1 MWWRQRWATRKR
13 DSGRLAP
20 SRQRELAAFR
30 HDLWQGERRRA
41 RPTIGRSFP
50 ARPESPVKLAALR
63 PRLIAAAVAG
73 VLSFSAVHAQD
84 ASRPAPVDA
93 PYAGMLT
100 LKVDLTGA
108 PKRMFRVQETIPV
121 KPGAFTLLYP
131 EWIPGE
137 HAPSGPI
144 QNVAGLV
151 VTANGKQLAWRRDLR
166 DMYAIHLDVPQGVS
180 QLDLSFQF
188 LSPAPGQGSLFG
200 ASASS
205 TPNLVDVEFNQVA
218 FYPAGYYSRDIQIQP
233 TVQLPAGWKFGT
245 AMEVA
250 SQAGGTVQFK
260 PLTFNNLVDSPLI
273 AGEYFDRVD
282 LAPGAKVPVHL
293 NVVGDDAKDVKL
305 TDKQLAQQRA
315 VVKQTNLLFG
325 AHHYSHYDFLLT
337 LSDHTGHFG
346 LEHHQSSD
354 DRLPADFFTN
364 NDMHTLAASLMPH
377 EFVHSWNGK
386 FRRPADLWTPNFN
399 VKMQDDLL
407 WVYEGLTDYWCSVLT
422 ARAGLWSPQQFRD
435 TMANIDASMSERT
448 GRSWR
453 SLQDTADAAPL
464 TYYGGGDWAN
474 WRRGTDFYPEG
485 QLLWLDVDTK
495 IRELSGGKH
504 SLDDFAHAF
513 YGMDNGSYV
522 TKTYTFDD
530 VVKTLNQVQP
540 YDWAKFLRERLD
552 YTGPNLP
559 EHGIARGGWK
569 LVYTDKP
576 NAQTKAMESIRH
588 GADLA
593 ASLGLTASKSGTIYD
608 VQWNGP
614 AFKAGLVP
622 GLDIVAVNGKDY
634 SPDALKDAVK
644 AAKGGSAPIELL
656 VKNVDVYS
664 TVKVDYHG
672 GLRYP
677 HLVRAGGKD
686 WLDAIGTARK

>member
-1 MWWRQRWATRKR
+1 MKI
-13 DSGRLAP
+13 P
-20 SRQRELAAFR
+20 AFR
-30 HDLWQGERRRA
+30 
-41 RPTIGRSFP
+41 S
-50 ARPESPVKLAALR
+50 S
-63 PRLIAAAVAG
+63 LIAAAVIGA
-73 VLSFSAVHAQD
+73 LSLPASSFAQD
-84 ASRPAPVDA
+84 ASRPAPVDQ
-93 PYAGMLT
+93 PYPGQLAVN
-100 LKVDLTGA
+100 VDLTDA
-108 PKRMFRVQETIPV
+108 PKRIFRVHETIPV
-121 KPGAFTLLYP
+121 KPGPLTLLYP

-144 QNVAGLV
+144 ENVAGLV
-151 VTANGKQLAWRRDLR
+151 VTANGKQLPWRRDLR
-166 DMYAIHLDVPQGVS
+166 DMFAIKLDVPAGAS
-180 QLDLSFQF
+180 QLDLQFQF

-205 TPNLVDVEFNQVA
+205 TPNFVDVEFNQVA
-218 FYPAGYYSRDIQIQP
+218 FYPAGYYSRQIRIQP
-233 TVQLPAGWKFGT
+233 TVQLPVGWKFGT
-245 AMEVA
+245 ALQVA
-250 SQAGGTVQFK
+250 SQSGGTVRFK
-260 PLTFNNLVDSPLI
+260 PVSFNNFVDSPLI
-273 AGEYFDRVD
+273 AGEHFDRVD

-305 TDKQLAQQRA
+305 SAKQLEQQRA
-315 VVKQTNLLFG
+315 VVTQTNLLFG
-325 AHHYSHYDFLLT
+325 AHHYDHYDFLLT

-364 NDMHTLAASLMPH
+364 DDMHTLAASLMPH
-377 EFVHSWNGK
+377 EYVHSWNGK

-422 ARAGLWSPQQFRD
+422 ARSGLWSPEQFRD
-435 TMANIDASMSERT
+435 TMANIDAAMSART
-448 GRSWR
+448 GRAWR

-464 TYYGGGDWAN
+464 TYYGGGGWGN

-495 IRELSGGKH
+495 IRELSGGRH
-504 SLDDFAHAF
+504 SLDDFARAF

-530 VVKTLNQVQP
+530 VVNTLNQVQP
-540 YDWAKFLRERLD
+540 FDWATFLHARLD
-552 YTGPNLP
+552 YTGPELP

-569 LVYTDKP
+569 LVYTDQP
-576 NAQTKAMESIRH
+576 NAETKAMESVRP

-593 ASLGLTASKSGTIYD
+593 HSLGLSASKSGSIYD

-614 AFKAGLVP
+614 AFRAGLVP
-622 GLDIVAVNGKDY
+622 GLEIVAVDGKDY
-634 SPDALKDAVK
+634 SPEALKDAVK
-644 AAKGGSAPIELL
+644 AAKGGSAPIKLL
-656 VKNVDVYS
+656 VKNIDTYS

-672 GLRYP
+672 GLKYP
-677 HLVRAGGKD
+677 HLVRADGKD
-686 WLDAIGTARK
+686 LLGAIIAPRKK

>member
-1 MWWRQRWATRKR
+1 MDVRRRYAWNRRPANNFVVQ
-13 DSGRLAP
+13 
-20 SRQRELAAFR
+20 
-30 HDLWQGERRRA
+30 HDLWQGGGCEA
-41 RPTIGRSFP
+41 RPTIGRSS
-50 ARPESPVKLAALR
+50 RCLPELPVNRHAFR
-63 PRLIAAAVAG
+63 SSLIAAAVIGA
-73 VLSFSAVHAQD
+73 LSLSAVHAQD
-84 ASRPAPVDA
+84 AQRAAPADT
-93 PYAGMLT
+93 PYDGT
-100 LKVDLTGA
+100 LAVNVDLTDA
-108 PKRMFRVQETIPV
+108 PKRMFRVHETIPV
-121 KPGAFTLLYP
+121 KSGNVTLLYP

-144 QNVAGLV
+144 QNVAGLII
-151 VTANGKQLAWRRDLR
+151 TANGKQLAWRRDLR
-166 DMYAIHLDVPQGVS
+166 DMYAIHLDVPEGVS

-188 LSPAPGQGSLFG
+188 LSPAPGEDSLFG

-205 TPNLVDVEFNQVA
+205 TPNLVDIEFNQVA
-218 FYPAGYYSRDIQIQP
+218 FYPAGYYSRQIHIQP

-250 SQAGGTVQFK
+250 SQSGGTVQFK
-260 PLTFNNLVDSPLI
+260 PVTFNNLVDSPLI
-273 AGEYFDRVD
+273 AGEHFNRVD

-293 NVVGDDAKDVKL
+293 NVVGDGADDVKL
-305 TDKQLAQQRA
+305 TDKQLEQQRA
-315 VVKQTNLLFG
+315 VVTQTNLLFG
-325 AHHYSHYDFLLT
+325 AHHYDHYDFLLT

-364 NDMHTLAASLMPH
+364 DDMHTLAASLMPH

-422 ARAGLWSPQQFRD
+422 ARAGLWSSEQFRD
-435 TMANIDASMSERT
+435 TMADIDSQMSERT
-448 GRSWR
+448 GRAWR

-464 TYYGGGDWAN
+464 TYYGGGGWGN

-530 VVKTLNQVQP
+530 VVNTLNSVQP
-540 YDWAKFLRERLD
+540 FDWAKFLRERLD

-559 EHGIARGGWK
+559 EQGIARGGWK

-576 NAQTKAMESIRH
+576 NAQTKAMEGIRH
-588 GADLA
+588 GADFA
-593 ASLGLTASKSGTIYD
+593 ASLGLSASKSGDIYD

-622 GLDIVAVNGKDY
+622 GLTIVAVNGKDY
-634 SPDALKDAVK
+634 SPDALKDAVT
-644 AAKGGSAPIELL
+644 AAKTGSAPIELL
-656 VKNVDVYS
+656 VKNVDLYS
-664 TVKVDYHG
+664 TVKIDYHG
-672 GLRYP
+672 GLLYP
-677 HLVRAGGKD
+677 HLVRADGKD
-686 WLDAIGTARK
+686 LLDAIATARK

>member
-1 MWWRQRWATRKR
+1 M
-13 DSGRLAP
+13 
-20 SRQRELAAFR
+20 
-30 HDLWQGERRRA
+30 
-41 RPTIGRSFP
+41 
-50 ARPESPVKLAALR
+50 KLAALR

-144 QNVAGLV
+144 QNVTGLV

-273 AGEYFDRVD
+273 AGEYFNRVD

>member
-1 MWWRQRWATRKR
+1 MN
-13 DSGRLAP
+13 
-20 SRQRELAAFR
+20 
-30 HDLWQGERRRA
+30 
-41 RPTIGRSFP
+41 
-50 ARPESPVKLAALR
+50 LAALR
-63 PRLIAAAVAG
+63 SRLIAAAVAG

-273 AGEYFDRVD
+273 AGEYFNRVD